1 MNGIINIGIKK
12 TYLIATV
19 YIYQYV
25 FIKIKHYAEGTEVL
39 NNKFTVTSNT

>member
-19 YIYQYV
+19 YIYV

-39 NNKFTVTSNT
+39 YNKFTVTSNT